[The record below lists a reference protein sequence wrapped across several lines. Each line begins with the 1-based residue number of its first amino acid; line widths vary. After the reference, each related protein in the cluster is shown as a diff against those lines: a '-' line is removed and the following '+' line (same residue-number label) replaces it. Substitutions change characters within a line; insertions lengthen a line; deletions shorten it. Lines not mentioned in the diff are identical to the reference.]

1 MRCGTRRPSCWPKPS
16 TCSRK
21 NSATKTSSTACTPPE
36 AECIAKGKTRQ
47 PYEFGVKVSI
57 ATTHKEGLVVGIRSM
72 PGSPYDGHT
81 LYETLEQ
88 VAILTDHQPKEV
100 FVDFGYR
107 GADVQAGTKVYH
119 HKLKRDITG
128 RLRRD
133 IRRRSAIEPAIGHA
147 NNDGRLRRNWLKG
160 TDGDAFNAL
169 LCGCG
174 HNLRMI
180 LRKLRLFF
188 AFIAA
193 WLASPYP
200 TPGSC
205 TEPARLLKDFIDN
218 YRSQSRLCIR

>member
-128 RLRRD
+128 RLARHPAPQRHRAGDRAHEQRRQATTQLAQ
-133 IRRRSAIEPAIGHA
+133 RHGWRCVQRAAM
-147 NNDGRLRRNWLKG
+147 RLRSQPSHDLAKAA
-160 TDGDAFNAL
+160 AF
-169 LCGCG
+169 
-174 HNLRMI
+174 
-180 LRKLRLFF
+180 LRLYRSVSG
-188 AFIAA
+188 IAA
-193 WLASPYP
+193 LY
-200 TPGSC
+200 TGTGGSSG
-205 TEPARLLKDFIDN
+205 TL
-218 YRSQSRLCIR
+218 S